1 MELNMARVRTFIAV
15 DIDRAV
21 RDRATALQEKLA
33 QSAAEVKWVEPESM
47 HITLLFLGEVAVLD
61 LVPICRIVAQGVKD
75 LPPFPFTIAGLGA
88 FPTPRRPK
96 VLWAGVTDGN
106 EALQE
111 LHEGLEG
118 PLLELGCYRR
128 EERAYN
134 PHLTLGRV
142 NREDDAGIWGPILA
156 GHTAWDGGT
165 TNVSEVLVMSSEL
178 RRDGPV
184 YTVVGRG
191 KLKGVPT
198 EEE

>member
-1 MELNMARVRTFIAV
+1 MARIRTFIAV
-15 DIDRAV
+15 DIDQAV
-21 RDRATALQEKLA
+21 RDRAITLQEKLA
-33 QSAAEVKWVEPESM
+33 RSAAYVKWVDPDSM
-47 HITLLFLGEVAVLD
+47 HMTLLFLGEVPQLD
-61 LVPICRIVAQGVKD
+61 LVPICRVVSNGVKD
-75 LPPFPFTIAGLGA
+75 LPPFNYTVAGLGA

-96 VLWAGVTDGN
+96 VLWAGVTDGS

-111 LHEGLEG
+111 LHERLET

-142 NREDDAGIWGPILA
+142 NRDNESGPWDRILTDHA
-156 GHTAWDGGT
+156 DWDGGT
-165 TNVSEVLVMSSEL
+165 TSVSEVLVMSSEL

-191 KLKGVPT
+191 KLKGVPADD
-198 EEE
+198 EE